1 MLLVPFVTETLKKNK
16 VSGKKLLKT
25 LMKHLN
31 RLGLL
36 IRAVKTPE
44 MTN

>member
-1 MLLVPFVTETLKKNK
+1 MLLVPFVTETLKKK

-31 RLGLL
+31 GLGLL